1 VVDSPALAPSLDE
14 WNDEFV
20 ASDALIA
27 RLYRADEKLVLELV
41 EPMTSRQRAGL
52 AAFCYRRSHLH
63 PIGLMIAA
71 TCDQLTLVQVLG
83 TAVGTVFFNQSRER
97 RVVPGRP
104 GGAPRS
110 KVTLARFQPD
120 PHRPYVDLDS
130 DEPDEIET
138 VADQRLA
145 LVD

>member
-1 VVDSPALAPSLDE
+1 VVDSPALAPSIDS

-27 RLYRADEKLVLELV
+27 RLYRADEKRVLDLI
-41 EPMTSRQRAGL
+41 EPLTSRQRAGL

-97 RVVPGRP
+97 RVAPGRP

-110 KVTLARFQPD
+110 KVTLARFQP

-130 DEPDEIET
+130 DELDEVEAAPDQ
-138 VADQRLA
+138 ALA